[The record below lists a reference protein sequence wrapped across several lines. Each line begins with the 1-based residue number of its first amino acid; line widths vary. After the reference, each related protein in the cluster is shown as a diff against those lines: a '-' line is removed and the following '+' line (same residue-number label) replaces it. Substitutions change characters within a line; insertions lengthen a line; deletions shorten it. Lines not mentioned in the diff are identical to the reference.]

1 MPQTT
6 PQMKTTTEE
15 PKLFLAIELSEKSWK
30 LLFSDGK
37 YQRCATVGVGD
48 VAGVMREA
56 AKSREKLKLPE
67 KCPLFSLY
75 EAGRD
80 GFWIH
85 RALEKQKVSNVVAD
99 PASIEVDQRARRV
112 KTDAVDLQKLLRHLI
127 RYVKGEREA
136 VRPVVV
142 PTPAEEDARRRG
154 RELNRLKQERTG
166 HLCRIKSLL
175 AVVGVRNV
183 KLAKLTEIKTWEG
196 KALPPILLG
205 ELQREY
211 ERLEVTNEHIQ
222 AVLMD
227 REQLLE
233 KAAAGQKVPR
243 LVQKVLMLMRLKGI
257 GQLSSWCFVEEFFGW
272 RKFKN
277 RRQVGG
283 AAGMGPAPFSS
294 GNEERDQGITK
305 AGNKRVRT
313 MAVQI
318 AWVWLRFQ
326 PDSALSKWFVGRFSE
341 TPRARRVGIVALGR
355 RLLVALWRYL
365 EHGVVPEGAIVAV
378 D

>member
-211 ERLEVTNEHIQ
+211 ERLEVTNRAYPGGADGPGATARESSGGPKGAPAGAEGADADASQRHRPAVVVVLRGGILRLAKIQ
-222 AVLMD
+222 EPPPGRWCGGHGA
-227 REQLLE
+227 RTLLE
-233 KAAAGQKVPR
+233 RQRGTRPRHHKSGQQACPD
-243 LVQKVLMLMRLKGI
+243 
-257 GQLSSWCFVEEFFGW
+257 
-272 RKFKN
+272 N
-277 RRQVGG
+277 GG
-283 AAGMGPAPFSS
+283 ADRVGLVTLPTGQRPLEVVR
-294 GNEERDQGITK
+294 GTIQRD
-305 AGNKRVRT
+305 A
-313 MAVQI
+313 A
-318 AWVWLRFQ
+318 
-326 PDSALSKWFVGRFSE
+326 SE
-341 TPRARRVGIVALGR
+341 TSGHRRTRAQAARCALALPRTRRR
-355 RLLVALWRYL
+355 
-365 EHGVVPEGAIVAV
+365 P
-378 D
+378 